1 MVLPRTPLNVATAS
15 HACIVAQPCLGI
27 GCLIRVVLHPSM
39 PERALGAIE
48 YALESCLSG
57 THRLL
62 MEGEDATV
70 SVDGA
75 EESVDDAS

>member
-1 MVLPRTPLNVATAS
+1 MFRPL
-15 HACIVAQPCLGI
+15 
-27 GCLIRVVLHPSM
+27 M
-39 PERALGAIE
+39 PEHALGAIE

-57 THRLL
+57 NQRLL

-75 EESVDDAS
+75 EGSVDDAS